1 MEMDRLYPFA
11 PCFPKSVLK
20 FGISGTNA
28 KVIMAL
34 TGIIGAASWVLLP

>member
-11 PCFPKSVLK
+11 PCFPKSVQK
-20 FGISGTNA
+20 FDISDTNA

-34 TGIIGAASWVLLP
+34 PGITGAVPWMLLA